1 MVLVLLIIHADRNTV
16 GYLPYAMHR
25 NHRNRR
31 QIMVTKGERVRGGMK
46 DVEKGCLDGT
56 EKLGIIWIVGSP
68 ITLREK

>member
-31 QIMVTKGERVRGGMK
+31 QIMVTKGERVCCGPSLEALGAAVLASAL
-46 DVEKGCLDGT
+46 DVRSQSL
-56 EKLGIIWIVGSP
+56 
-68 ITLREK
+68 